1 MIFHSRLLAAD
12 FGFSFGSTLSRISTM
27 GPGEFLIWL
36 GLAERVARR
45 RRNKKF
51 LLKEKMLFFPE
62 KDNLAKIF
70 SDVYR

>member
-1 MIFHSRLLAAD
+1 
-12 FGFSFGSTLSRISTM
+12 M

-36 GLAERVARR
+36 GLAERVARH
-45 RRNKKF
+45 RNKKF

-70 SDVYR
+70 SDLYR

>member
-1 MIFHSRLLAAD
+1 
-12 FGFSFGSTLSRISTM
+12 M

-51 LLKEKMLFFPE
+51 LPKEKMLFFPKKIISQKYFPTCIVKFLCPPKITDAIKTEPEPE
-62 KDNLAKIF
+62 KVA
-70 SDVYR
+70 